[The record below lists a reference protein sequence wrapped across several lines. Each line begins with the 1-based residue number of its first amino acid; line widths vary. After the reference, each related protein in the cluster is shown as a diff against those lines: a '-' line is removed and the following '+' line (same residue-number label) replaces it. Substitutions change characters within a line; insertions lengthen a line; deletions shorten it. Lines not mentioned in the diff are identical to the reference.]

1 MPPPNNPIKSQLD
14 KLAKKIA
21 EDALSTQSSIE
32 RLDAFKLLT
41 NYYIGTTK
49 MDTKKKSE
57 GDEDGG
63 ENFDGFRKSVETG
76 GRAGRS

>member
-1 MPPPNNPIKSQLD
+1 MPPPNNLIKSQLD

-21 EDALSTQSSIE
+21 DDALQTQSSIE

-49 MDTKKKSE
+49 MDSKKKSD
-57 GDEDGG
+57 GDEG
-63 ENFDGFRKSVETG
+63 ETFDGFRKSVETG
-76 GRAGRS
+76 GRTSRP